1 VGVSNV
7 TMHLAVAVRD
17 STIAEKDHKLMHR
30 LGVLRSI
37 IPERCR
43 IIRVR
48 QMRLWVTFLSV
59 DEL

>member
-1 VGVSNV
+1 
-7 TMHLAVAVRD
+7 MHLAVAVRD